1 MAESNFSLQKTL
13 TMLLDEKKYHSLR
26 DILSTMNPA
35 DIAAIFDDLDQA
47 RLPLLFRLL
56 PKELA
61 AETFVEMEPEAQEL
75 LIQGFSDSELKEVID
90 ELYVDDAV
98 DIVEEMPANVV
109 QRILTQAEPD
119 MRKHNSGSNGAGNSI
134 EMFSDAE
141 TLPGTMP
148 NPGKIQNKRPC
159 AVQIQDKKGE
169 NTMVNKV
176 RVNIAGTPYAI
187 ATTDSEKYILG
198 LAKKLDEDI
207 TKLLDTNDNLSVTKA
222 AVFCAM
228 DYLDEYRKSTGS
240 AENMRSQIQDYIAD
254 AARAKLAEDKAKAEN
269 EVLRREAAALRE
281 QLAKERRRESR
292 REERAEQA
300 AAEQAAAD
308 EKQG

>member
-1 MAESNFSLQKTL
+1 MDFFCKCHFFNQLSDKYAENSKNTL
-13 TMLLDEKKYHSLR
+13 
-26 DILSTMNPA
+26 
-35 DIAAIFDDLDQA
+35 F
-47 RLPLLFRLL
+47 
-56 PKELA
+56 
-61 AETFVEMEPEAQEL
+61 
-75 LIQGFSDSELKEVID
+75 
-90 ELYVDDAV
+90 
-98 DIVEEMPANVV
+98 
-109 QRILTQAEPD
+109 
-119 MRKHNSGSNGAGNSI
+119 
-134 EMFSDAE
+134 
-141 TLPGTMP
+141 
-148 NPGKIQNKRPC
+148 
-159 AVQIQDKKGE
+159 
-169 NTMVNKV
+169 

-187 ATTDSEKYILG
+187 ATTDSEKYIQS

-207 TKLLDTNDNLSVTKA
+207 TKLLDENENLSVTKA

-240 AENMRSQIQDYIAD
+240 AENMRSQIQNYIAD

-300 AAEQAAAD
+300 AAD

>member
-1 MAESNFSLQKTL
+1 M
-13 TMLLDEKKYHSLR
+13 
-26 DILSTMNPA
+26 
-35 DIAAIFDDLDQA
+35 
-47 RLPLLFRLL
+47 
-56 PKELA
+56 
-61 AETFVEMEPEAQEL
+61 AQETPSKRFRMQKRYRERYQ
-75 LIQGFSDSELKEVID
+75 IPVK
-90 ELYVDDAV
+90 
-98 DIVEEMPANVV
+98 
-109 QRILTQAEPD
+109 
-119 MRKHNSGSNGAGNSI
+119 K
-134 EMFSDAE
+134 
-141 TLPGTMP
+141 
-148 NPGKIQNKRPC
+148 QNKRPC

-254 AARAKLAEDKAKAEN
+254 AARAKLAEDKALAEN
-269 EVLRREAAALRE
+269 AVLRREAAALRE
-281 QLAKERRRESR
+281 QLAKERQRETR
-292 REERAEQA
+292 REERAARA
-300 AAEQAAAD
+300 AAETAQEQPAPETPAAESAQTD
-308 EKQG
+308 ETN

>member
-1 MAESNFSLQKTL
+1 M
-13 TMLLDEKKYHSLR
+13 
-26 DILSTMNPA
+26 
-35 DIAAIFDDLDQA
+35 
-47 RLPLLFRLL
+47 
-56 PKELA
+56 
-61 AETFVEMEPEAQEL
+61 PEWEN
-75 LIQGFSDSELKEVID
+75 DS
-90 ELYVDDAV
+90 
-98 DIVEEMPANVV
+98 
-109 QRILTQAEPD
+109 
-119 MRKHNSGSNGAGNSI
+119 GNGA
-134 EMFSDAE
+134 AV
-141 TLPGTMP
+141 
-148 NPGKIQNKRPC
+148 PGKAGIHRPRAGRKR
-159 AVQIQDKKGE
+159 IKGE
-169 NTMVNKV
+169 KTHGQQS
-176 RVNIAGTPYAI
+176 NIAGTPYAI
-187 ATTDSEKYILG
+187 ATTDSEKYIQS

-207 TKLLDTNDNLSVTKA
+207 TKLLDENENLSVTKA